1 MYLEPLKSVLGC
13 SILHYCRKWFIGFF
27 LGENEDMLRLDHLI
41 GSNTDWKRPLHDSI
55 QNEMK
60 PQQVVRFNVKVD
72 WVLKKRHFIFNG
84 ENSAE
89 VDEEIFCITLVA
101 SN

>member
-1 MYLEPLKSVLGC
+1 
-13 SILHYCRKWFIGFF
+13 
-27 LGENEDMLRLDHLI
+27 
-41 GSNTDWKRPLHDSI
+41 
-55 QNEMK
+55 MK
-60 PQQVVRFNVKVD
+60 PQQVVRFNVNVD

-89 VDEEIFCITLVA
+89 VDEEIFCITLVT